1 MATAY
6 AQPWMKNSWAQGLE
20 GLLKVDDSRPWQIR
34 HRLEELDVET
44 LVVWGREDPGAVYA
58 SAVEAVRQMPRARL
72 VTFEKCGHK
81 PMFEHPAKYH
91 EVLRDFLRDKRSR
104 E

>member
-1 MATAY
+1 
-6 AQPWMKNSWAQGLE
+6 
-20 GLLKVDDSRPWQIR
+20 
-34 HRLEELDVET
+34 
-44 LVVWGREDPGAVYA
+44 VYA